1 MFGKSSKYFSND
13 SSRLQKELSDLVAE
27 NERLHQSLES
37 AKCVNKILS
46 SQLITIHDKQ
56 EQYAQEQVAD
66 SLRTARLEYEEK
78 KLILEEKIAQM
89 NFDTKEENMMDR
101 CKGEYIREIEQKQ
114 SQIDALVSKVQAMEI
129 KVREADEA
137 KSLYLCC
144 SKELFRCP
152 DCGNS
157 NDDAFRDAQMF
168 HHHEWMVQN
177 QEVDESDSND
187 SDYYV

>member
-1 MFGKSSKYFSND
+1 M
-13 SSRLQKELSDLVAE
+13 VAE
-27 NERLHQSLES
+27 NERLRDSLES
-37 AKCVNKILS
+37 AKCFNKIIS

-56 EQYAQEQVAD
+56 EQYVQEQVAD

-114 SQIDALVSKVQAMEI
+114 NQIDTLVSKVQAMEI
-129 KVREADEA
+129 KVKEADEA

-157 NDDAFRDAQMF
+157 NDDAFRVAQMF